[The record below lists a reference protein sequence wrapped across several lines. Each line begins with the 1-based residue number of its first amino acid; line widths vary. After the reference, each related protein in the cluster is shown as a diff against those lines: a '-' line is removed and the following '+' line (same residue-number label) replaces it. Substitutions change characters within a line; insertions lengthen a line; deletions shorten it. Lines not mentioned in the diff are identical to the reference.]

1 MKKRTLLTALA
12 FLALLPASSQTRE
25 EALAEFDWFTGFVSR
40 NYPGYKIKTQGK
52 EREWKAWTDSL
63 RSSVAQR
70 PDTLPCLIDE
80 YVQRFKDR
88 HLWVNATDKGKIQF
102 QGLLQRVRAR
112 YRAQHQPESTN
123 MYYTAKPMNDS
134 TFFLRIPSFRDSTSN
149 QMSKDNWDA
158 ITSRPYLIVDLR
170 CNGGGND
177 QNFDALA
184 DLTYSGPYLTH
195 GVEQY
200 ATPDFLAL
208 FKDIIAHDPQS
219 EWRDYLQELTDSMEN
234 HLGDYV
240 LRPGMQRIRLVRR
253 DTVYQ
258 NPRRIGLL
266 IHGRNASSAEQYI
279 LEAKESEKVVLFGNE
294 RTSGTLDLSNV
305 FAITSPSG
313 WLKLYIPTTRSC
325 RWPDIVID
333 GKGIAPQI
341 PIPYEISR
349 TEALQERDGIG
360 EEIHYIERVLRGLPC
375 RNAADSS
382 AKE

>member
-1 MKKRTLLTALA
+1 MKKRTLLTTLA

-25 EALAEFDWFTGFVSR
+25 EALAEFDWFTGFVNR

-52 EREWKAWTDSL
+52 EREWKTWTDSL
-63 RSSVAQR
+63 RSSIAQR

-80 YVQRFKDR
+80 YIQRFKDR
-88 HLWVNATDKGKIQF
+88 HLWVNTTNQGQIQF
-102 QGLLQRVRAR
+102 HDLLQRVRAR
-112 YRAQHQPESTN
+112 YRAKHKPETTN

-134 TFFLRIPSFRDSTSN
+134 TYFLRIPSFRDSTSN
-149 QMSKDNWDA
+149 QMIKDNWDA

-170 CNGGGND
+170 CNGGGDD

-219 EWRDYLQELTDSMEN
+219 EGRDYLQELTDSMEN

-313 WLKLYIPTTRSC
+313 WFKLYIPTTRSC

-375 RNAADSS
+375 PSEA
-382 AKE
+382 EQ

>member
-1 MKKRTLLTALA
+1 MKKRTLLTTLA

-52 EREWKAWTDSL
+52 EREWKTWTDSL
-63 RSSVAQR
+63 RSSIAQR

-80 YVQRFKDR
+80 YIQRFKDR
-88 HLWVNATDKGKIQF
+88 HLWVNTTNQGQIQF
-102 QGLLQRVRAR
+102 HDLLQRVRAR
-112 YRAQHQPESTN
+112 YRAKHKPETTN

-134 TFFLRIPSFRDSTSN
+134 TYFLRIPSFRDSTSN

-208 FKDIIAHDPQS
+208 FKDIIAHDTQS

-313 WLKLYIPTTRSC
+313 WFKLYIPTTRSC

-360 EEIHYIERVLRGLPC
+360 EEIHYIERVLRGLPYPSE
-375 RNAADSS
+375 A
-382 AKE
+382 EQ

>member
-1 MKKRTLLTALA
+1 MKKRTLLTTLA

-52 EREWKAWTDSL
+52 EREWKTWTDSL
-63 RSSVAQR
+63 RSSIAQR

-80 YVQRFKDR
+80 YIQRFKDR
-88 HLWVNATDKGKIQF
+88 HLWVNTTNQGQIQF
-102 QGLLQRVRAR
+102 HDLLQRVRAR
-112 YRAQHQPESTN
+112 YRAKHKPETTN

-134 TFFLRIPSFRDSTSN
+134 TYFLRIPSFRDSTSN

-313 WLKLYIPTTRSC
+313 WFKLYIPTTRSC

-360 EEIHYIERVLRGLPC
+360 EEIHYIERVLRGLPYPSE
-375 RNAADSS
+375 A
-382 AKE
+382 EQ

>member
-1 MKKRTLLTALA
+1 MKKRTLLTTLA

-40 NYPGYKIKTQGK
+40 NYPGYRIKTQGK
-52 EREWKAWTDSL
+52 EGEWKAWTESL
-63 RSSVAQR
+63 RSYVAQR
-70 PDTLPCLIDE
+70 PDTVPCLIDE

-88 HLWVNATDKGKIQF
+88 HLWVNTTDKGKIQF

-112 YRAQHQPESTN
+112 YRAQHKPESTN

-134 TFFLRIPSFRDSTSN
+134 TYFLRIPSFRDSTSN
-149 QMSKDNWDA
+149 QMIKDNWKD

-170 CNGGGND
+170 CNSGGND
-177 QNFDALA
+177 QFFDALMA
-184 DLTYSGPYLTH
+184 LTYSRPYLIH

-200 ATPDFLAL
+200 ATPDFLDF

-240 LRPGMQRIRLVRR
+240 LRPGMQRLQLVRR

-258 NPRRIGLL
+258 HPRRIGLL

-279 LEAKESEKVVLFGNE
+279 LEAKESEKAVLFGNE

-305 FAITSPSG
+305 FAVTSPSG

-333 GKGIAPQI
+333 GKGITPQI
-341 PIPYEISR
+341 PIPYEESQI
-349 TEALQERDGIG
+349 EALQERDGIG
-360 EEIHYIERVLRGLPC
+360 EEIHYIERVLRDLPC
-375 RNAADSS
+375 PSAA
-382 AKE
+382 EQ

>member
-40 NYPGYKIKTQGK
+40 NYPGYRIKTQGK
-52 EREWKAWTDSL
+52 EGEWKAWTESL
-63 RSSVAQR
+63 RSYVAQR
-70 PDTLPCLIDE
+70 PDTVPCLIDE

-88 HLWVNATDKGKIQF
+88 HLWVNTTDKGKIQF

-112 YRAQHQPESTN
+112 YRAQHKPESTN

-149 QMSKDNWDA
+149 QMIKDNWEA

-170 CNGGGND
+170 CNSGGND
-177 QNFDALA
+177 QFFDALMA
-184 DLTYSGPYLTH
+184 LTYSRPYLIH

-200 ATPDFLAL
+200 ATPDFLDF

-313 WLKLYIPTTRSC
+313 WFKLYIPTTRSC

-341 PIPYEISR
+341 PIPYEESQI
-349 TEALQERDGIG
+349 EALQERDGIG
-360 EEIHYIERVLRGLPC
+360 EEIRYIERVLRGLPC
-375 RNAADSS
+375 PSAA
-382 AKE
+382 EQ

>member
-1 MKKRTLLTALA
+1 MKKRTLLTTLA

-52 EREWKAWTDSL
+52 EREWKTWTDSL

-88 HLWVNATDKGKIQF
+88 HLWVNTTNQGQIQF
-102 QGLLQRVRAR
+102 HDLLQRVRAR
-112 YRAQHQPESTN
+112 YRAKHKPETTN

-134 TFFLRIPSFRDSTSN
+134 TYFLRIPSFRDSTSN
-149 QMSKDNWDA
+149 QMIKDNWDA

-313 WLKLYIPTTRSC
+313 WFKLYIPTTRSC

-360 EEIHYIERVLRGLPC
+360 EEIHYIERVLRGLPYPSE
-375 RNAADSS
+375 A
-382 AKE
+382 EQ

>member
-40 NYPGYKIKTQGK
+40 NYPGYRIKTQGK
-52 EREWKAWTDSL
+52 ERKWKAWTDSL
-63 RSSVAQR
+63 RNSVAQR
-70 PDTLPCLIDE
+70 PDTVPCLIDE
-80 YVQRFKDR
+80 YIQHFKDR

-112 YRAQHQPESTN
+112 YRAQHKPETIN

-134 TFFLRIPSFRDSTSN
+134 TYFLRIPSFRDSTSN
-149 QMSKDNWDA
+149 QMIKDNWEA

-170 CNGGGND
+170 CNSGGND
-177 QNFDALA
+177 QNFDALMS
-184 DLTYSGPYLTH
+184 LTYSGPYLTH

-200 ATPDFLAL
+200 ATPDFLDF
-208 FKDIIAHDPQS
+208 FKDIIAHEPQS

-266 IHGRNASSAEQYI
+266 IHGQNASSAEQYI

-333 GKGIAPQI
+333 GKGITPQI
-341 PIPYEISR
+341 PIPYEESR
-349 TEALQERDGIG
+349 IEALQEKDGIG
-360 EEIHYIERVLRGLPC
+360 EEIRYIERVLRGLPDPSE
-375 RNAADSS
+375 A
-382 AKE
+382 EQ

>member
-40 NYPGYKIKTQGK
+40 NYPGYRIKTQGK
-52 EREWKAWTDSL
+52 EGEWKAWTESL
-63 RSSVAQR
+63 RSYVAQR
-70 PDTLPCLIDE
+70 PDTVPCLIDE

-88 HLWVNATDKGKIQF
+88 HLWVNTTDKGKIQF

-112 YRAQHQPESTN
+112 YRAQHKPETTN

-134 TFFLRIPSFRDSTSN
+134 TYFLRIPSFRDSTSN

-177 QNFDALA
+177 QFFDALA

-294 RTSGTLDLSNV
+294 RTSGTLNLSNV

-313 WLKLYIPTTRSC
+313 WFKLYIPTTRSC

-341 PIPYEISR
+341 PIPYEESQI
-349 TEALQERDGIG
+349 EALQERDGIG
-360 EEIHYIERVLRGLPC
+360 EEIRYIERVLRGLPC
-375 RNAADSS
+375 PSAA
-382 AKE
+382 EQ

>member
-1 MKKRTLLTALA
+1 MKKRTLLTTLA

-52 EREWKAWTDSL
+52 EREWKTWTDSL
-63 RSSVAQR
+63 RSSIAQR

-80 YVQRFKDR
+80 YIQRFKDR
-88 HLWVNATDKGKIQF
+88 HLWVNTTNQGQIQF
-102 QGLLQRVRAR
+102 HDLLQRVRAR
-112 YRAQHQPESTN
+112 YRAKHKPETTN

-134 TFFLRIPSFRDSTSN
+134 TYFLRIPSFRDSTSN
-149 QMSKDNWDA
+149 QMIKDNWEA

-313 WLKLYIPTTRSC
+313 WFKLYIPTTRSC

-360 EEIHYIERVLRGLPC
+360 EEIHYIERVLRGLPYPSE
-375 RNAADSS
+375 A
-382 AKE
+382 EQ

>member
-1 MKKRTLLTALA
+1 MKKRTLLTTLA

-52 EREWKAWTDSL
+52 EREWKTWTDSL
-63 RSSVAQR
+63 RSSIAQR

-80 YVQRFKDR
+80 YIQRFKDR
-88 HLWVNATDKGKIQF
+88 HLWVNTTNQGQIQF
-102 QGLLQRVRAR
+102 HDLLQRVRAR
-112 YRAQHQPESTN
+112 YRAKHKPETTN

-134 TFFLRIPSFRDSTSN
+134 TYFLRIPSFRDSTSN

-305 FAITSPSG
+305 FDITSPSG
-313 WLKLYIPTTRSC
+313 WFKLYIPTTRSC

-360 EEIHYIERVLRGLPC
+360 EEIHYIERVLRGLPYPSE
-375 RNAADSS
+375 A
-382 AKE
+382 EQ

>member
-52 EREWKAWTDSL
+52 EREWKTWTDSL
-63 RSSVAQR
+63 RSSIAQR

-80 YVQRFKDR
+80 YIQRFKDR
-88 HLWVNATDKGKIQF
+88 HLWVNTTNQGQIQF
-102 QGLLQRVRAR
+102 HDLLQRVRAR
-112 YRAQHQPESTN
+112 YRAKHKPETTN

-134 TFFLRIPSFRDSTSN
+134 TYFLRIPSFRDSTSN
-149 QMSKDNWDA
+149 QMIKDNWEA
-158 ITSRPYLIVDLR
+158 IASRPYLIVDLR
-170 CNGGGND
+170 CNSGGD
-177 QNFDALA
+177 DRFFDALMA
-184 DLTYSGPYLTH
+184 LTYSRPYLVH

-200 ATPDFLAL
+200 ATPDFLDF
-208 FKDIIAHDPQS
+208 FKDIIAHEPQS

-240 LRPGMQRIRLVRR
+240 LRPGMQRLQLVRR

-258 NPRRIGLL
+258 HPRRIGLL

-313 WLKLYIPTTRSC
+313 WFKLYIPTTRSC

-341 PIPYEISR
+341 PIPYEES
-349 TEALQERDGIG
+349 QIG
-360 EEIHYIERVLRGLPC
+360 SGCILGDLTLSI
-375 RNAADSS
+375 
-382 AKE
+382 

>member
-1 MKKRTLLTALA
+1 MKKRTLLTTLA

-52 EREWKAWTDSL
+52 EREWKTWTDSL
-63 RSSVAQR
+63 RSSIAQR

-80 YVQRFKDR
+80 YIQRFKDR
-88 HLWVNATDKGKIQF
+88 HLWVNTTNQGQIQF
-102 QGLLQRVRAR
+102 RDLLQRVRAR
-112 YRAQHQPESTN
+112 YRAKHKPETTN

-134 TFFLRIPSFRDSTSN
+134 TYFLRIPSFRDSTSN
-149 QMSKDNWDA
+149 QMIKDNWDA

-208 FKDIIAHDPQS
+208 FKDIIAHEPRS
-219 EWRDYLQELTDSMEN
+219 EWKDYLQELTDSMEN

-313 WLKLYIPTTRSC
+313 WFKLYIPTTRSC

-360 EEIHYIERVLRGLPC
+360 EEIHYIERVLRGLPYPSE
-375 RNAADSS
+375 A
-382 AKE
+382 EQ

>member
-1 MKKRTLLTALA
+1 M
-12 FLALLPASSQTRE
+12 
-25 EALAEFDWFTGFVSR
+25 
-40 NYPGYKIKTQGK
+40 I
-52 EREWKAWTDSL
+52 
-63 RSSVAQR
+63 
-70 PDTLPCLIDE
+70 
-80 YVQRFKDR
+80 
-88 HLWVNATDKGKIQF
+88 
-102 QGLLQRVRAR
+102 
-112 YRAQHQPESTN
+112 
-123 MYYTAKPMNDS
+123 
-134 TFFLRIPSFRDSTSN
+134 
-149 QMSKDNWDA
+149 KDNWDA

-170 CNGGGND
+170 CNKGGND
-177 QNFDALA
+177 QSFDALMA
-184 DLTYSGPYLTH
+184 LTYSRPYLTH

-200 ATPDFLAL
+200 ATPDFLDF
-208 FKDIIAHDPQS
+208 FKDIIAHEPQS

-240 LRPGMQRIRLVRR
+240 LRPGMQRLQLVQR

-341 PIPYEISR
+341 PIPYEESR
-349 TEALQERDGIG
+349 IEALQEKDGIG
-360 EEIHYIERVLRGLPC
+360 EEIRYIERVLRGLPDPSE
-375 RNAADSS
+375 A
-382 AKE
+382 EQ

>member
-1 MKKRTLLTALA
+1 MKKRTLLTTLA

-52 EREWKAWTDSL
+52 EREWKTWTDSL
-63 RSSVAQR
+63 RSSIAQR

-80 YVQRFKDR
+80 YIQR
-88 HLWVNATDKGKIQF
+88 
-102 QGLLQRVRAR
+102 
-112 YRAQHQPESTN
+112 
-123 MYYTAKPMNDS
+123 
-134 TFFLRIPSFRDSTSN
+134 
-149 QMSKDNWDA
+149 
-158 ITSRPYLIVDLR
+158 
-170 CNGGGND
+170 
-177 QNFDALA
+177 
-184 DLTYSGPYLTH
+184 
-195 GVEQY
+195 
-200 ATPDFLAL
+200 

-219 EWRDYLQELTDSMEN
+219 EWKDYLQELTDSMEN

-240 LRPGMQRIRLVRR
+240 LRPGMQRLQLVRR

-258 NPRRIGLL
+258 HPRRIGLL

-341 PIPYEISR
+341 PIPYEESQI
-349 TEALQERDGIG
+349 EALQERDGIG
-360 EEIHYIERVLRGLPC
+360 EEIRYIERVLRGLPC
-375 RNAADSS
+375 PSAA
-382 AKE
+382 EQ

>member
-1 MKKRTLLTALA
+1 MKKRTLLTTLA

-52 EREWKAWTDSL
+52 EREWKTWTDSL
-63 RSSVAQR
+63 RSSIAQR

-80 YVQRFKDR
+80 YIQRFKDR
-88 HLWVNATDKGKIQF
+88 HLWVNTTNQGQIQF
-102 QGLLQRVRAR
+102 HDLLQRVRAR
-112 YRAQHQPESTN
+112 YRAKHKPETTN

-134 TFFLRIPSFRDSTSN
+134 TYFLRIPSFRDSTSN
-149 QMSKDNWDA
+149 QMIKDNWEA

-240 LRPGMQRIRLVRR
+240 LRPGMQRLQLVRR

-258 NPRRIGLL
+258 HPRRIGLL

-313 WLKLYIPTTRSC
+313 WFKLYIPTTRSC

-360 EEIHYIERVLRGLPC
+360 EEIHYIERVLRGLPYPSE
-375 RNAADSS
+375 A
-382 AKE
+382 EQ

>member
-52 EREWKAWTDSL
+52 EREWKTWTDSL
-63 RSSVAQR
+63 RSSIAQR

-80 YVQRFKDR
+80 YIQRFKDR
-88 HLWVNATDKGKIQF
+88 HLWVNTTNQGQIQF
-102 QGLLQRVRAR
+102 HDLLQRVRAR
-112 YRAQHQPESTN
+112 YRAKHKPETTN

-134 TFFLRIPSFRDSTSN
+134 TYFLRIPSFRDSTSN

-313 WLKLYIPTTRSC
+313 WFKLYIPTTRSC

-360 EEIHYIERVLRGLPC
+360 EEIHYIERVLRGLPDPSE
-375 RNAADSS
+375 A
-382 AKE
+382 EQ

>member
-1 MKKRTLLTALA
+1 MKEKALFAALT
-12 FLALLPASSQTRE
+12 FLSILPAMSQTRE
-25 EALAEFDWFTGFVSR
+25 EALAEFDWFTEFVSR
-40 NYPGYKIKTQGK
+40 NYPGYEIKTQGK
-52 EREWKAWTDSL
+52 AHEWKAWTDSL

-112 YRAQHQPESTN
+112 YRAQHKPESIN

-149 QMSKDNWDA
+149 RMIKDNWKD

-170 CNGGGND
+170 CNSGGD
-177 QNFDALA
+177 DRFFDALMA
-184 DLTYSGPYLTH
+184 LTYSRPYLVH

-200 ATPDFLAL
+200 ATPDFLDF
-208 FKDIIAHDPQS
+208 FKDIIAHEPQS

-240 LRPGMQRIRLVRR
+240 LRPGMQRIRIVRR

-305 FAITSPSG
+305 FAVTSPSG

-341 PIPYEISR
+341 PIPHEVSR

-360 EEIHYIERVLRGLPC
+360 EEIHYIERVLRDLPC
-375 RNAADSS
+375 PSAA
-382 AKE
+382 EQ

>member
-1 MKKRTLLTALA
+1 MKKRTLLTTLA

-52 EREWKAWTDSL
+52 EREWKTWTDSL
-63 RSSVAQR
+63 RSSIAQR

-80 YVQRFKDR
+80 YIQRFKDR
-88 HLWVNATDKGKIQF
+88 HLWVNTTNQGQIQF
-102 QGLLQRVRAR
+102 HDLLQRVRAR
-112 YRAQHQPESTN
+112 YRAKHKPETTN

-134 TFFLRIPSFRDSTSN
+134 TYFLRIPSFRDSTSN

-313 WLKLYIPTTRSC
+313 WFKLYIPTTRSC

-341 PIPYEISR
+341 PIPYEESQI
-349 TEALQERDGIG
+349 EALQERDGIG
-360 EEIHYIERVLRGLPC
+360 EEIRYIERVLRGLPC
-375 RNAADSS
+375 PSAA
-382 AKE
+382 EQ

>member
-1 MKKRTLLTALA
+1 MKKRTLLTTLA

-52 EREWKAWTDSL
+52 EREWKTWTDSL
-63 RSSVAQR
+63 RSSIAQR

-80 YVQRFKDR
+80 YIQRFKDR
-88 HLWVNATDKGKIQF
+88 HLWVNTTNQGQIQF
-102 QGLLQRVRAR
+102 HDLLQRVRAR
-112 YRAQHQPESTN
+112 YRAKHKPETTN

-134 TFFLRIPSFRDSTSN
+134 TYFLRIPSFRDSTSN

-240 LRPGMQRIRLVRR
+240 LRPGMQCIRLVRR

-305 FAITSPSG
+305 FDITSPSG
-313 WLKLYIPTTRSC
+313 WFKLYIPTTRSC

-360 EEIHYIERVLRGLPC
+360 EEIRYIERVLRGLPC
-375 RNAADSS
+375 PSAA
-382 AKE
+382 EQ